1 MDFDGCPNVR
11 FLPKLTL
18 TAGAACAAALVFAAA
33 PANAM
38 TVSSAPRSTPTFNDA
53 VHAVAYRGNT
63 VYVGGDFTTAYVG
76 GKSYTRNRLAAF
88 DATSGALLNWAPT
101 ADATVDALVVS
112 GDAVYAAGEFGDVSG
127 NARDKVAKIDATS
140 GAVGSFRHT
149 FTGPVKALAAG
160 SGRLYVAGH
169 FSGVDA
175 ASRANLAAFT
185 LTSGNL
191 DNGWTAGTDDTVES
205 LAYTS
210 SRLYL
215 GGSYHKV
222 NGVSSTLRL
231 TAVSPTTGALDKSFL
246 PKPEVVVHAI
256 AVAGDTVYAAEGG
269 QGGRAVAYSTSGNL
283 RWTRVFDG
291 DAQAI
296 AVLDGTVYVG
306 GHFDNACTTDRNGV
320 HGVCTDGFE
329 RRVKLAAVGT
339 NGSLLSWA
347 PQANGIHGVLAM
359 AASSS
364 LSVVSAGGEFTTIG
378 GGQQRRFAMFG

>member
-1 MDFDGCPNVR
+1 M
-11 FLPKLTL
+11 TL

-38 TVSSAPRSTPTFNDA
+38 TVDSAPRSTPTFNDS
-53 VHAVAYRGNT
+53 VNAVAYRGNT

-76 GKSYTRNRLAAF
+76 GKSYARNRLAAF
-88 DATSGALLNWAPT
+88 DATSGALLSWAPS
-101 ADATVDALVVS
+101 ANAQVDALIVS
-112 GDAVYAAGEFGDVSG
+112 GDAVYAAGEFSAISG
-127 NARDKVAKIDATS
+127 NSRDSAAKIDATS
-140 GAVGSFRHT
+140 GTVGAFSHT
-149 FTGPVKALAAG
+149 FGGSVKALAAG
-160 SGRLYVAGH
+160 NGRLFVAGH
-169 FSGVDA
+169 FSGVDSA
-175 ASRANLAAFT
+175 NRTNLAAFS
-185 LTSGNL
+185 LTSGSL
-191 DNGWTAGTDDTVES
+191 DNGFTARTDDSVEA

-215 GGSYHKV
+215 GGSYHQV

-231 TAVSPTTGALDKSFL
+231 TAVSPTTGVLDKSFL
-246 PKPEVVVHAI
+246 PKPQVVVHAL
-256 AVAGDTVYAAEGG
+256 AVDGDTVYTAQGG
-269 QGGRAVAYSTSGNL
+269 QGGRAVAYSTSGKL

-296 AVLDGTVYVG
+296 AVLEGTVYVG

-339 NGSLLSWA
+339 DGSLLSWA